1 MVMKYLASVSC
12 CVLVLALAGFG
23 AQPAWANDIT
33 KEWDSVK
40 PPPVPEVKPATVDPK
55 TTALLALDFMK
66 TNCGVRPRCAA
77 TIPIANKLIEQA
89 HAHDMLVIYTLVGE
103 NPKPDGMADGIQKP
117 REGEWIERGGADKF
131 INSDIEQRL
140 KAKGVKT
147 VIVMG
152 TSAQGAVVG
161 TSNGAVQRGFQAVVP
176 VDAMSAEDPYN
187 EQYAAWHLY
196 KGGPVYLPKNVTLT
210 RGEMIKFGN

>member
-1 MVMKYLASVSC
+1 MKA
-12 CVLVLALAGFG
+12 
-23 AQPAWANDIT
+23 
-33 KEWDSVK
+33 
-40 PPPVPEVKPATVDPK
+40 
-55 TTALLALDFMK
+55 
-66 TNCGVRPRCAA
+66 NCGVRPRCAA

-89 HAHDMLVIYTLVGE
+89 RAHDMLVIYTLVGE
-103 NPKPDGMADGIQKP
+103 NPKPDGMADGITKP
-117 REGEWIERGGADKF
+117 RDGEWIERGGADKF

-140 KAKGVKT
+140 KAKGIKT

-161 TSNGAVQRGFQAVVP
+161 TSNGAVQRGYQAVVP

>member
-1 MVMKYLASVSC
+1 MNRAILPC
-12 CVLVLALAGFG
+12 CAVVLAAVAASALPP
-23 AQPAWANDIT
+23 AQANDIT
-33 KEWDSVK
+33 TEWSSVK
-40 PPPVPEVKPATVDPK
+40 PPPVPVLKPATIDPK

-66 TNCGVRPRCAA
+66 GNCGVRPRCAS

-103 NPKPDGMADGIQKP
+103 TPKPEGMADGIQKP

-140 KAKGVKT
+140 KQKGIKT

-161 TSNGAVQRGFQAVVP
+161 TSNGAVQRGFTVVVP
-176 VDAMSAEDPYN
+176 VDGMSAEDPYN

-210 RGEMIKFGN
+210 RGDMITFGK

>member
-1 MVMKYLASVSC
+1 MKRLASLSC
-12 CVLVLALAGFG
+12 TAFLLAFAALG
-23 AQPAWANDIT
+23 ALSVKANDIT

-40 PPPVPEVKPATVDPK
+40 PPPVPDLKPATVDPK

-66 TNCGVRPRCAA
+66 GNCGVRPRCAA
-77 TIPIANKLIEQA
+77 TIPVANKLIEQA
-89 HAHDMLVIYTLVGE
+89 RAHDMLVIYTLVGE
-103 NPKPDGMADGIQKP
+103 NPKPDGMAEGITRP
-117 REGEWIERGGADKF
+117 RDGEWIERGGADKF
-131 INSDIEQRL
+131 INSDIEARL
-140 KAKGVKT
+140 KAKGIKT

-210 RGEMIKFGN
+210 RGDMIKFGN

>member
-1 MVMKYLASVSC
+1 MKTLAKLAC
-12 CVLVLALAGFG
+12 CGMLFAVATAIVP
-23 AQPAWANDIT
+23 PAPANDIT

-40 PPPVPEVKPATVDPK
+40 PPPVPELKPATVDPK

-66 TNCGVRPRCAA
+66 ANCGVRPRCAA

-89 HAHDMLVIYTLVGE
+89 HAQGMLVIYTLVGE
-103 NPKPDGMADGIQKP
+103 NPKPEGMADGIQRPK
-117 REGEWIERGGADKF
+117 EGEWIERGGADKF
-131 INSDIEQRL
+131 INSDIDQRL
-140 KAKGVKT
+140 KARGIKT

-210 RGEMIKFGN
+210 RGDMIKFGN

>member
-1 MVMKYLASVSC
+1 MFRAILPC
-12 CVLVLALAGFG
+12 CAIALA
-23 AQPAWANDIT
+23 AVAASALPAKANDIT
-33 KEWDSVK
+33 TEWSSVK
-40 PPPVPEVKPATVDPK
+40 PPPVPELKPATIDPK

-66 TNCGVRPRCAA
+66 GNCGVRPRCAS
-77 TIPIANKLIEQA
+77 TIPVANKLIEQA

-103 NPKPDGMADGIQKP
+103 TPKPEGMADGIQKP

-140 KAKGVKT
+140 KQKGIKT

-161 TSNGAVQRGFQAVVP
+161 TSNGAVQRGFTVVVP
-176 VDAMSAEDPYN
+176 VDGMSAEDPYN

-210 RGEMIKFGN
+210 RGDMITFGK

>member
-1 MVMKYLASVSC
+1 MNRTILPC
-12 CVLVLALAGFG
+12 CAMALA
-23 AQPAWANDIT
+23 AVAASALPPARANDIT
-33 KEWDSVK
+33 TEWSSVK
-40 PPPVPEVKPATVDPK
+40 PPPVPELKPATIDPK

-66 TNCGVRPRCAA
+66 GNCGVRPRCAS
-77 TIPIANKLIEQA
+77 TIPVANKLIEQA

-103 NPKPDGMADGIQKP
+103 NPKPEAMADGIQKP

-140 KAKGVKT
+140 KQKGIKT

-161 TSNGAVQRGFQAVVP
+161 TSNGAVQRGFTAVVP
-176 VDAMSAEDPYN
+176 VDGMSAEDPYN

-210 RGEMIKFGN
+210 RSDMITFGK

>member
-1 MVMKYLASVSC
+1 MKSHAKLAC
-12 CVLVLALAGFG
+12 CSITLAVAVALATLA
-23 AQPAWANDIT
+23 AQANDIT

-40 PPPVPEVKPATVDPK
+40 PPPVPELKSATVDPK

-66 TNCGVRPRCAA
+66 GNCGVRPRCAS

-103 NPKPDGMADGIQKP
+103 NPKPEGMADGIQKP
-117 REGEWIERGGADKF
+117 RDGEWIERGGADKF

-140 KAKGVKT
+140 KAKGIKT

-161 TSNGAVQRGFQAVVP
+161 TSNGAVQRGFTAVVP

>member
-1 MVMKYLASVSC
+1 MKHLASVSC
-12 CVLVLALAGFG
+12 CVVVLAFAGFG
-23 AQPAWANDIT
+23 AHPAWANDIT

-40 PPPVPEVKPATVDPK
+40 PPPVPELKAATVDPK

-66 TNCGVRPRCAA
+66 GNCGVRPRCAA

-89 HAHDMLVIYTLVGE
+89 HAPNMLMIYTLLGE
-103 NPKPDGMADGIQKP
+103 NPKHDGLADGITK
-117 REGEWIERGGADKF
+117 RHDGEWIERGGADKC

-140 KAKGVKT
+140 KAKGIKT

-161 TSNGAVQRGFQAVVP
+161 TSNGAVQRGYQAVVP
-176 VDAMSAEDPYN
+176 VDA
-187 EQYAAWHLY
+187 
-196 KGGPVYLPKNVTLT
+196 
-210 RGEMIKFGN
+210 

>member
-1 MVMKYLASVSC
+1 MKHLAGVSC

-23 AQPAWANDIT
+23 TPPASANDIT

-66 TNCGVRPRCAA
+66 ANCGVRPRCAA

-103 NPKPDGMADGIQKP
+103 NPKPDGMADGIAKP
-117 REGEWIERGGADKF
+117 RDGEWIERGGADKF

-140 KAKGVKT
+140 KAKGIKT

-161 TSNGAVQRGFQAVVP
+161 TSNGAVQRGYQAVVP

>member
-1 MVMKYLASVSC
+1 MGHLASVSG

-23 AQPAWANDIT
+23 AQPVWSNDIT

-40 PPPVPEVKPATVDPK
+40 PPPVPEVKAATVDSK

-66 TNCGVRPRCAA
+66 GNCGVRPRCAA

-89 HAHDMLVIYTLVGE
+89 RAHDMLVIYTLVGE
-103 NPKPDGMADGIQKP
+103 NPKPDGMADGVTRP
-117 REGEWIERGGADKF
+117 RDGEWIERGGADKF

-140 KAKGVKT
+140 KAKGIKT

>member
-1 MVMKYLASVSC
+1 MKHLASVSC
-12 CVLVLALAGFG
+12 IVMLALAGF
-23 AQPAWANDIT
+23 AAPPASANDIT
-33 KEWDSVK
+33 REWDSVK
-40 PPPVPEVKPATVDPK
+40 PPPVPELKAATVDPK

-66 TNCGVRPRCAA
+66 GNCGVRPRCAA

-89 HAHDMLVIYTLVGE
+89 HAHNMLVIYTLVGE
-103 NPKPDGMADGIQKP
+103 TPKPEGMADGITKP
-117 REGEWIERGGADKF
+117 RDGEWIERGGADKF

-140 KAKGVKT
+140 KAKGIKT

-161 TSNGAVQRGFQAVVP
+161 TSNGAVQRGYQAVVP

>member
-1 MVMKYLASVSC
+1 MKYLASVSC

-77 TIPIANKLIEQA
+77 TIPVANKLIEQA
-89 HAHDMLVIYTLVGE
+89 RAHDMLVIYTLVGE
-103 NPKPDGMADGIQKP
+103 NPKPEGMADAITKP
-117 REGEWIERGGADKF
+117 RDGEWIERGGADKF

>member
-1 MVMKYLASVSC
+1 MVMRHLASVSC
-12 CVLVLALAGFG
+12 CVVVLALAGF
-23 AQPAWANDIT
+23 APPVQANDIT
-33 KEWDSVK
+33 KEWNSVK
-40 PPPVPEVKPATVDPK
+40 PPPVPELKPATVDPK

-66 TNCGVRPRCAA
+66 GNCGVRPRCAA
-77 TIPIANKLIEQA
+77 TIPVANKLIEQA

-103 NPKPDGMADGIQKP
+103 NPKPEGMADGVTKP
-117 REGEWIERGGADKF
+117 REGEWIARGGADKF

-140 KAKGVKT
+140 KARGIKT

-161 TSNGAVQRGFQAVVP
+161 TTNGAVQRGFQAVVP
-176 VDAMSAEDPYN
+176 VDTMSAEDPYN

-196 KGGPVYLPKNVTLT
+196 TGGPVYLPKNVTLT
-210 RGEMIKFGN
+210 RGDMIKFGN

>member
-1 MVMKYLASVSC
+1 
-12 CVLVLALAGFG
+12 LALAGFG
-23 AQPAWANDIT
+23 AQPVWSNDIT

-40 PPPVPEVKPATVDPK
+40 PPPVPEVKAATVDPK

-66 TNCGVRPRCAA
+66 GNCGVRPRCAA

-89 HAHDMLVIYTLVGE
+89 RAHDMLVIYTLVGE
-103 NPKPDGMADGIQKP
+103 NPKPDGMADGVTRP
-117 REGEWIERGGADKF
+117 RDGEWIERGGADKF

-140 KAKGVKT
+140 KAKGIKT

>member
-1 MVMKYLASVSC
+1 MKSHAKLAC
-12 CVLVLALAGFG
+12 CSITLAVAVALATLP
-23 AQPAWANDIT
+23 AQANDIT

-40 PPPVPEVKPATVDPK
+40 PPPVPELMPATVDAK

-66 TNCGVRPRCAA
+66 GNCGVRPRCAA

-89 HAHDMLVIYTLVGE
+89 HAHNMLVIYTLVGE
-103 NPKPDGMADGIQKP
+103 NPKPEGMADGIQKP
-117 REGEWIERGGADKF
+117 RDGEWIERGGADKF

-140 KAKGVKT
+140 KARGIKT

-161 TSNGAVQRGFQAVVP
+161 TSNGAVQRGFTAVVP

-210 RGEMIKFGN
+210 RGDMIKFGN

>member
-1 MVMKYLASVSC
+1 MKHLASVSC
-12 CVLVLALAGFG
+12 GVLVLALAGFG
-23 AQPAWANDIT
+23 ARPAWANDIT

-77 TIPIANKLIEQA
+77 TIPVANKLIEQA
-89 HAHDMLVIYTLVGE
+89 RAHDMLVIYTLVGGH
-103 NPKPDGMADGIQKP
+103 PKPDGMADAITKP
-117 REGEWIERGGADKF
+117 RDGEWIERGGADKF
-131 INSDIEQRL
+131 VNSDIEQRL